1 MRRRLRALLGLVL
14 FFALVGFAFLGIT
27 VLTGWP
33 GLAVAIVA
41 LLVIATLPIG
51 AR

>member
-1 MRRRLRALLGLVL
+1 MRRLRAVLGLAL
-14 FFALVGFAFLGIT
+14 FLALVGFAWLGIA

-33 GLAVAIVA
+33 GLAVAVVA
-41 LLVIATLPIG
+41 LLVIATLPVG

>member
-1 MRRRLRALLGLVL
+1 VRLRPLLGVVL
-14 FFALVGFAFLGIT
+14 FLALVGFAWLGIV

-33 GLAVAIVA
+33 GLAVAVVA